1 MSLLVH
7 TFVLTADGTEEL
19 LEDPPD
25 GRDLAGFERSRTK
38 LWGSSAMR
46 ALGARFFPLL
56 DGYDLRV
63 QPGELADFLAEC
75 DAVRPHLAAL
85 AEHSGYTEQY
95 VTARFDNIV
104 AAARR
109 AERVGG
115 GVLVW

>member
-7 TFVLTADGTEEL
+7 TFVLAPDGTMDL
-19 LEDPPD
+19 LEDPPC
-25 GRDLAGFERSRTK
+25 GRDLAGFERSRTT
-38 LWGSSAMR
+38 LWGSAAMR

-56 DGYDLRV
+56 AGDDLRV
-63 QPGELADFLAEC
+63 QPEELAEFLAEC

-85 AEHSGYTEQY
+85 AAHSGYTEEY
-95 VTARFDNIV
+95 VTARFDNIA

-109 AERVGG
+109 AREVGG

>member
-7 TFVLTADGTEEL
+7 TFVVDPDGTERL
-19 LEDPPD
+19 LKDPPN
-25 GRDLAGFERSRTK
+25 GRDLAGFERSRTT
-38 LWGSSAMR
+38 LWGSPAMR

-63 QPGELADFLAEC
+63 QPEELGEFLAEC
-75 DAVRPHLAAL
+75 ATVRPHLPAL
-85 AEHSGYTEQY
+85 AEHSGYTLEY

-104 AAARR
+104 AAAHR
-109 AERVGG
+109 AREVNG